1 MRKEATI
8 SNASA
13 EDSGEALLAEGLR
26 ARSPEAWEQLYA
38 EHFRL
43 IYRYVRARVFDEATA
58 EDLTASV
65 FVEAISS
72 IGSYRYQGKPIL
84 AWLYRIAR
92 NVVGTHQRRSLR
104 RRDPTKKALD
114 LPGRLLGRV
123 KGGPEGDDGEGE
135 RALAAADARDD
146 PEQLVERLDLQNALN
161 RIPGPQ
167 RDVLILRFWVGLST
181 QEIADVLGK
190 KPVAVYSLEARA
202 LASLRRRL
210 R

>member
-1 MRKEATI
+1 MRKEAAI

-13 EDSGEALLAEGLR
+13 EDFGEALLTEGLR
-26 ARSPEAWEQLYA
+26 ARSPEAWEQVYA
-38 EHFRL
+38 WYFRP
-43 IYRYVRARVFDEATA
+43 IYRYVKARVFDDAAA

-65 FVEAISS
+65 FVEAIRS

-92 NVVGTHQRRSLR
+92 NVVGTHQRKMLRS
-104 RRDPTKKALD
+104 RDPAKTVLD
-114 LPGRLLGRV
+114 LPGRLIGRL
-123 KGGPEGDDGEGE
+123 KGGEGEEGEGE
-135 RALAAADARDD
+135 RALAAADTGND
-146 PEQLVERLDLQNALN
+146 PAQLVERLDLRDALG

-181 QEIADVLGK
+181 QEIARVMGRR
-190 KPVAVYSLEARA
+190 PVAIYSLEARA

-210 R
+210 S